1 MLQAERHHRINEL
14 IHSQGALLVN
24 ELADILQASKETI
37 RRDLAFLE
45 RKGFLRRTHGGAIK
59 VEEQVK
65 SITTPIDLEYEDSGE
80 AFRIRANQNTDTKIR
95 MAKKALAY
103 IEPGDI
109 ILLDSSTST
118 NFLARQIPDI
128 EITALTTSLNTIHA
142 LACKSNIRVI
152 GLGGEY
158 SEKYESFSGP
168 LTESIIKELHINKL
182 FFSCHGIGLT
192 NGIRESNENQARLK
206 QIMISVAD
214 KSILLC
220 DSSKIERSSFCKVS
234 DYNEIDVLITDQLP
248 SDEYRMEIGWNNV
261 KVIETDRNK

>member
-14 IHSQGALLVN
+14 LKENGSILVN
-24 ELADILQASKETI
+24 DLSVMLNISKETI

-45 RKGFLRRTHGGAIK
+45 KKGYLHRTHGGAVPVGNQIK
-59 VEEQVK
+59 H
-65 SITTPIDLEYEDSGE
+65 ITTPVDLEYEESGE
-80 AFRIRANQNTDTKIR
+80 AFRIRSNQNTDTKIK

-109 ILLDSSTST
+109 ILLDSSTSSW
-118 NFLARQIPDI
+118 FLARQLPDI
-128 EITALTTSLNTIHA
+128 EITALTTSLITIHA

-168 LTESIIKELHINKL
+168 LTESIVKEFSINKL

-192 NGIRESNENQARLK
+192 TGIRESNENQARLK
-206 QIMISVAD
+206 QMMISVAD

-220 DSSKIERSSFCKVS
+220 DSSKIERRSFCKVC
-234 DYNEIDVLITDQLP
+234 DYSKIDVLITDQLP
-248 SDEYRMEIGWNNV
+248 SDEYRTEIGWNNV
-261 KVIETDRNK
+261 KIIETGKK